1 MTGVTEAA
9 RGPLAGIRVI
19 DLTRILAGPL
29 CTMMLGDMGADVI
42 KVEPPGA
49 GDDTRRWGPPF
60 VGEEAA
66 YFLGVNRN
74 KRSLTL
80 NMAAPAGQKILAD
93 LIAKA
98 DVLIDNFRL
107 GTLEKWGF
115 TDAWFEA
122 AAPRLIRCSITGYG
136 SSGPKA
142 ALPGYDFVLQAESG
156 LMSIC
161 GEPDGVPTKYG
172 VAIVD
177 VCTGMLAGNAIL
189 AALNARHRTGKG
201 QKVELSL
208 YESSLFML
216 VNVASNY
223 LMAGRDG
230 GRFGN
235 GHPSIVPYTTYQA
248 ADAMMAIAVGNERQ
262 FANCAEV
269 LGHPEWATDARFASN
284 RARVENRATI
294 DGLINAALSREKA
307 EYWLARLKAV
317 GVPCGRINSVAE
329 ALDDPHTAARAM
341 VETVEHPAIGALK
354 MLGVPFK
361 FSDTECSLRRAPPK
375 LGEHS
380 EEILATELG
389 YGNEALAQ
397 LRRDGVV

>member
-1 MTGVTEAA
+1 MSGEAQ
-9 RGPLAGIRVI
+9 GPLAGIRVL

-29 CTMMLGDMGADVI
+29 CAMMLGDMGADVI
-42 KVEPPGA
+42 KVEPPDN
-49 GDDTRRWGPPF
+49 GDDTRGWGPPF
-60 VGEEAA
+60 VGSEAA
-66 YFLGVNRN
+66 YFLGINRN

-80 NMAAPAGQKILAD
+80 NMAVPAGPQILAG
-93 LIAKA
+93 LIGKA
-98 DVLIDNFRL
+98 DGLIDNFRL

-115 TDAWFEA
+115 TDAWFER
-122 AAPRLIRCSITGYG
+122 AAPELVRCSITGYG

-161 GEPDGVPTKYG
+161 GERDGGPTKYG

-189 AALNARHRTGKG
+189 AALNARTRTSKG

-216 VNVASNY
+216 VNVAANY
-223 LMAGRDG
+223 LAAGREG

-248 ADAMMAIAVGNERQ
+248 ADAMMALAIGNKRQ
-262 FANCAEV
+262 FARAAAV
-269 LGHPEWATDARFASN
+269 LGHPEWASDVRFSSN
-284 RARVENRATI
+284 RARVENRTVI
-294 DGLINAALSREKA
+294 DGLINAALAGDTADS
-307 EYWLARLKAV
+307 WLDKLKAA

-329 ALDDPHTAARAM
+329 ALDDPHTAARHM
-341 VETVEHPAIGALK
+341 IKTVEHASIGALR
-354 MLGVPFK
+354 MLGIPFK
-361 FSDTECSLRRAPPK
+361 FSDTACSVRRPPPT
-375 LGEHS
+375 LGQHS
-380 EEILATELG
+380 DEILAGDLG
-389 YGNEALAQ
+389 LDAKAIEQ
-397 LRRDGVV
+397 MRREKVI